1 MTDAPV
7 PDPYRL
13 LGVRPTADDATI
25 RAAYLEA
32 VRQHPPERDS
42 ARFEQ
47 VRAAYEAIASAPDRM
62 AHALFDTRC
71 PTAAD
76 LVAELRAGWTP
87 AAPSSSKLRALLGSA

>member
-1 MTDAPV
+1 MTDAPA

-13 LGVRPTADDATI
+13 LGVPPTADDASI

-32 VRQHPPERDS
+32 VRQHPPERDG

-47 VRAAYEAIASAPDRM
+47 VRAAYEAIASAQDRM
-62 AHALFDTRC
+62 AHALFDSRC

-87 AAPSSSKLRALLGSA
+87 AAPSAAKLRALLGSA